1 MDISDFDYPLPEEL
15 VAQEPLPERDA
26 SRLLVLD
33 RRTGSIAHHGFRELG
48 DLLAPGDLLVVN
60 RSRVIPARLLGR
72 RRNGGAAEILLLRPL
87 PQTGTWE
94 ALTRP
99 GRRLRVGDVV
109 RIDEDLTVTIGSPS
123 FGADGRR
130 LVQLASRQGDLA
142 SALRRSGHTPLPA
155 YVRRADGP
163 ADAERYQT
171 VYAREEGSVAAPTAG
186 LHFTSA
192 LLARLADRGIGHA
205 EILLHVGPGTFRPVK
220 VQHVEDHRV
229 DPEPFVIPVE
239 TEAAIRE
246 ARARGAR
253 VVAVGTTT
261 VRALET
267 ASRPDREIA
276 AGSGE
281 TDRVIVP
288 GFAFAVVDALVTNF
302 HTPRSSLL
310 LLVSAF
316 AGREKVLAAYA
327 EAIRLRYRFFSY
339 GDAMLVL

>member
-1 MDISDFDYPLPEEL
+1 MEISEFDYPLPEEL
-15 VAQEPLPERDA
+15 VAQEPLSDRDA

-33 RRTGSIAHHGFRELG
+33 RRTGAVRHHAFRDLPE
-48 DLLAPGDLLVVN
+48 LLAPGDLLVVN
-60 RSRVIPARLLGR
+60 RSRVIPARLLGV
-72 RRNGGAAEILLLRPL
+72 RRNGGAAEVFLLRPL
-87 PQTGTWE
+87 PDAGAWE
-94 ALTRP
+94 ALVRP

-109 RIDEDLTVTIGSPS
+109 RVDEDLTVTVTSPS
-123 FGADGRR
+123 FGADARR
-130 LVQLASRQGDLA
+130 HVHLESRSGDLA
-142 SALRRSGHTPLPA
+142 TALRRSGHTPLPS
-155 YVRRADGP
+155 YVRRADRP
-163 ADAERYQT
+163 EDAERYQT

-186 LHFTSA
+186 LHFTRA
-192 LLARLADRGIGHA
+192 LLERLAARGIPQA

-229 DPEPFVIPVE
+229 DPEPFVIPPE
-239 TEAAIRE
+239 TEAAIRG
-246 ARARGAR
+246 ARDRGAR

-261 VRALET
+261 VRTLET
-267 ASRPDREIA
+267 AARPGGTVA

-281 TDRVIVP
+281 TDQVIVP
-288 GFAFAVVDALVTNF
+288 GFPFGVVDALVTNF